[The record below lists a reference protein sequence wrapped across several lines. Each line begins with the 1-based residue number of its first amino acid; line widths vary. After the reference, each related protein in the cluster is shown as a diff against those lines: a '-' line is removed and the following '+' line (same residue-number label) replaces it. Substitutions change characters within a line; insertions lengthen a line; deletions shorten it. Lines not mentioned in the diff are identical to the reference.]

1 MKQLNCLV
9 SLTILIAMLP
19 LAAISQVVFPVKISA
34 NKHYLIDQR
43 DNPFP
48 ILGRTSWCVISL
60 SESDYKKY
68 IENTVLHGFNAI
80 EMSVICHWPQSNYP
94 PYNGRGDLP
103 FLKRLNGY
111 DWNGA
116 LVYGDMKSE
125 APDLTTPN
133 EKYWN
138 YVDTFLAYCESKG
151 ILVFIFPAYLGY
163 SGTKEGWMK
172 ELLANDAEKT
182 MAYGKWVAN
191 RYKNQ
196 KNLVWMLIGDMGKFT
211 PEEKK
216 VEAALIKGLKSVP
229 DQQSSHYS
237 AEPGGGSNS
246 VDQPDF
252 GTEMTLN
259 GVYTWGTVPIATLGR
274 KAFSRVP
281 EMPAFLLEEPYDEE
295 GPDGNRFNPHA
306 IQPVRRFQWWG
317 WLTSIGGYIAGNG
330 YIWPFIDGWWER
342 HLNTPATLDN
352 ERLNA
357 FIKSIRWWKLV
368 PSDISGMKN
377 LITAGGSTDD
387 KPDYVA
393 AAASLD
399 GSLLIAYIP
408 PDHKGTITVDL
419 TVLKNKIS
427 ASWFDPT
434 KGNYITVTGPP
445 LNNKATRQFTPPG
458 KNSQGQNDWVLK
470 ITASDL

>member
-1 MKQLNCLV
+1 MNTLSRLL
-9 SLTILIAMLP
+9 SIIILFALLP
-19 LAAISQVVFPVKISA
+19 VVTASQVVFPVKISA
-34 NKHYLIDQR
+34 NKHFLIDQR
-43 DNPFP
+43 ENPFP

-60 SESDYKKY
+60 PESDYKKY

-94 PYNGRGDLP
+94 PHNGRGDLP
-103 FLKRLNGY
+103 FLKRLNGSV
-111 DWNGA
+111 WNGA

-125 APDLTTPN
+125 APNLTTPN
-133 EKYWN
+133 ESYWN

-172 ELLANDAEKT
+172 ELLANDTEKT
-182 MAYGKWVAN
+182 MAYGKWVAS

-216 VEAALIKGLKSVP
+216 VEDALIKGLKSVP
-229 DQQSSHYS
+229 GQQSTHYS

-246 VDQPDF
+246 ADQPDF
-252 GTEMTLN
+252 GDEMTLN

-274 KAFSRVP
+274 KAFSRKP

-330 YIWPFIDGWWER
+330 YIWPFIDNWWES
-342 HLNTPATLDN
+342 HLNTQATLDN

-357 FIKSIRWWKLV
+357 FIKSIRWWDLV
-368 PSDISGMKN
+368 PSGISGMKT
-377 LITAGGSTDD
+377 LVTIGGSADTKNDF
-387 KPDYVA
+387 VA
-393 AAASLD
+393 ASATAD
-399 GSLLIAYIP
+399 GSLLVAYLP
-408 PDHKGTITVDL
+408 PENNGPITLDM
-419 TVLKNKIS
+419 TVLKRKIT
-427 ASWFDPT
+427 AYWFDPT
-434 KGNYITVTGPP
+434 KGTEVPIAGSL
-445 LNNKATRQFTPPG
+445 LNNKGTHQFTHPG
-458 KNSQGQNDWVLK
+458 KNSNGQNDWVLK
-470 ITASDL
+470 LTATDL